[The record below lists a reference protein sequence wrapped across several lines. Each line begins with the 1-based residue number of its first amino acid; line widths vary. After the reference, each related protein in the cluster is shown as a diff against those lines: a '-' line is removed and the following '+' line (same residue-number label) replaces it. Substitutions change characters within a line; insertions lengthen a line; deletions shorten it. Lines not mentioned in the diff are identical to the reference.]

1 MALRQALAELKNVP
15 DRGKLDRAFEDAADE
30 AAKPKPDKEEIG
42 GALERVFKYM
52 KAAGNPT
59 ENAGKLLPPLTAL
72 AAWLGPL
79 GHQLLSVLPPMPS
92 NFPRIPDDFPVMQNE
107 FPITWQK
114 IPGYRAR

>member
-52 KAAGNPT
+52 KAAGDFT

-79 GHQLLSVLPPMPS
+79 GHQLLSVLPPMP
-92 NFPRIPDDFPVMQNE
+92 
-107 FPITWQK
+107 
-114 IPGYRAR
+114 